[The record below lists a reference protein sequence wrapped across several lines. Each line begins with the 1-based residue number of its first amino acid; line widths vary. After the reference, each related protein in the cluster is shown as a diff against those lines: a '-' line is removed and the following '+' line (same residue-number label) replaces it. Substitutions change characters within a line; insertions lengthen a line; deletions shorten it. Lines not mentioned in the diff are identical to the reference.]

1 MRRVLDH
8 FGVKRAV
15 VVGRDWGGG
24 VALEFALREP
34 RRVRALLG
42 SVVSYRDEAGLSRLR
57 KLVRNSKGATS
68 QIYLFKCLNDHTNI
82 LTR

>member
-8 FGVKRAV
+8 FGVKNAV

-24 VALEFALREP
+24 VAFEFALRDP

-57 KLVRNSKGATS
+57 KLVSDSKGATFS
-68 QIYLFKCLNDHTNI
+68 QILFLQISNHDD
-82 LTR
+82 

>member
-8 FGVKRAV
+8 FGVKKAV

-24 VALEFALREP
+24 VAFEFALRDP

-57 KLVRNSKGATS
+57 KLVSHSKGAN
-68 QIYLFKCLNDHTNI
+68 F
-82 LTR
+82 

>member
-8 FGVKRAV
+8 FGVRKAV
-15 VVGRDWGGG
+15 VAGRDWGGG

-34 RRVRALLG
+34 GRVRALLG

-57 KLVRNSKGATS
+57 KLVSENLFTKHMAIGQFSS
-68 QIYLFKCLNDHTNI
+68 DLVPQIS
-82 LTR
+82 

>member
-1 MRRVLDH
+1 MTIVRRVLDH
-8 FGVKRAV
+8 FGVKKAV

-34 RRVRALLG
+34 GRVRALLG

-57 KLVRNSKGATS
+57 KLVSEN
-68 QIYLFKCLNDHTNI
+68 LI
-82 LTR
+82 L